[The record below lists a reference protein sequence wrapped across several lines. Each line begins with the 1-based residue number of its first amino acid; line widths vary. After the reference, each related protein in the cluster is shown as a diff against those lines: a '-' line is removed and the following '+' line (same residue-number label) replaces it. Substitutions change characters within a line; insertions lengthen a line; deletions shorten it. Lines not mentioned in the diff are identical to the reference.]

1 MMGSLYKHHG
11 TWYVIVDVETGGGKR
26 KQRWINTG
34 AVNKKEAEKAMPRI
48 VMAAQDDDLP
58 DDDNLTVSQFLE
70 KWLRMYAKTAL
81 RPNTYINYAR
91 QIRLHINPEIGRY
104 KLVKLKPLQI
114 QELYIQKR
122 EQGLSPASANYIHG
136 ILNEAFKHAVK
147 WKLLTKNPCEAV
159 EAPKRV
165 RYHAQVYSPI
175 QLQKL
180 VSVIAGSRVE
190 LPVLIAVT
198 CGLRRGEICALTW
211 ENIDIAN
218 NLMHVVHSLS
228 RIARVLTRTAVKTDN
243 SERTVKIP
251 ASMSQSLVIARNLQA
266 TRGFGRDED
275 FVVAWEDGR
284 PMDPGYL
291 YKTFQKLVIRYNE
304 AVDASP
310 TATEDEK
317 TLAKL
322 PVIRFHDLRHSHATL
337 LLAQGVATKI
347 VSERLGH
354 SRTSFTQDTY
364 QHVLPGMQ
372 DEAADLI
379 DSALRKGK

>member
-1 MMGSLYKHHG
+1 
-11 TWYVIVDVETGGGKR
+11 
-26 KQRWINTG
+26 
-34 AVNKKEAEKAMPRI
+34 
-48 VMAAQDDDLP
+48 
-58 DDDNLTVSQFLE
+58 
-70 KWLRMYAKTAL
+70 
-81 RPNTYINYAR
+81 
-91 QIRLHINPEIGRY
+91 
-104 KLVKLKPLQI
+104 
-114 QELYIQKR
+114 
-122 EQGLSPASANYIHG
+122 
-136 ILNEAFKHAVK
+136 
-147 WKLLTKNPCEAV
+147 
-159 EAPKRV
+159 
-165 RYHAQVYSPI
+165 
-175 QLQKL
+175 
-180 VSVIAGSRVE
+180 
-190 LPVLIAVT
+190 
-198 CGLRRGEICALTW
+198 
-211 ENIDIAN
+211 
-218 NLMHVVHSLS
+218 
-228 RIARVLTRTAVKTDN
+228 
-243 SERTVKIP
+243 
-251 ASMSQSLVIARNLQA
+251 MSQSLVIARNLQA

-304 AVDASP
+304 AVNASP